1 MVRRANE
8 PAAVVGILIISGI
21 AALYMSKRATRTLE
35 TLDWR
40 FRTILFTTIASL
52 VITLFI
58 YAAGIWRDVAT
69 FSGAAFA
76 AWFSGVL
83 FFAFVGAVVA
93 AVSVI
98 QPEQESF
105 DSRARILFRRQYGPH
120 IDYIVTKLKS
130 VFEQYAQETNTK
142 FIIDRYHDGERKYRV
157 RTQDETVV
165 RSYLEDVRTT
175 YHSAIELTEVTL
187 PPQGEER
194 NRLSFVRIGALAEPG
209 EPFDDRI
216 GRPVSTDIEPFGTCL
231 VAHEMVQWSLA
242 GTEPF
247 EHTTA
252 RYTNRLS
259 ITFENHLARE
269 LKISFKTSSS
279 PNWQQLQ
286 IQPGERTDPIV
297 LRDLAPESAAYEF
310 KILPP

>member
-1 MVRRANE
+1 MKILRPVRALPWASRALILAGFFALLLFVAWMVRRANE

-157 RTQDETVV
+157 RTQDETA
-165 RSYLEDVRTT
+165 S
-175 YHSAIELTEVTL
+175 HSMTGSAGQFPQTL
-187 PPQGEER
+187 
-194 NRLSFVRIGALAEPG
+194 NLSEP
-209 EPFDDRI
+209 
-216 GRPVSTDIEPFGTCL
+216 
-231 VAHEMVQWSLA
+231 A
-242 GTEPF
+242 
-247 EHTTA
+247 
-252 RYTNRLS
+252 
-259 ITFENHLARE
+259 
-269 LKISFKTSSS
+269 
-279 PNWQQLQ
+279 
-286 IQPGERTDPIV
+286 
-297 LRDLAPESAAYEF
+297 
-310 KILPP
+310 